1 MMKNYSWQEVEKL
14 IKRYIDK
21 GGSAIQLRE
30 GVLGSGDWILTSDT
44 LYSFVIKEIFVT
56 SWTSSHTVRR
66 YKTLPKKY
74 IQR

>member
-1 MMKNYSWQEVEKL
+1 MKNYSWQEVEKL

-56 SWTSSHTVRR
+56 SWTSAHTIRR
-66 YKTLPKKY
+66 YKNLPKKY